1 MIWLAEMVVS
11 KKSIS
16 TDLGI
21 RDAQELAN
29 IGVSII
35 QHADEGTRLRLH
47 GQIGPV
53 GERPRELPGKIGII
67 RRIDL
72 GRRNGSA
79 PKKGANIPR

>member
-1 MIWLAEMVVS
+1 MS

-29 IGVSII
+29 IGIGIV
-35 QHADEGTRLRLH
+35 QHANEGACLRLH

-53 GERPRELPGKIGII
+53 GERPRGLPGKIGII

-72 GRRNGSA
+72 GGRNGSA